1 MLAARRAA
9 TALLLLL
16 VFELP
21 GGIASA
27 LADESKPSAGSL
39 LAPPATDRQ
48 RTTYLPIL
56 VYHHIR
62 QRSPMDSRALRRLT
76 VTPEIFQ
83 QQMQYLQD
91 NGYHIVSFSSL
102 ENFFERGG
110 ELPTRPVIISF
121 DDGWESQFQVAVPIL
136 EKYQFT
142 ATFFVIA
149 NYVGCRG
156 FLSVDE
162 LRAMVGRGMSIGSHS
177 RSHPHL
183 ENITDAKRLWGEIY
197 GSKAVLESELGVPV
211 TEFAYPYGSYNA
223 AAVNMVMLAGYKA
236 ARAANFGSLHSADEI
251 YRLSAIMAPVD
262 VTTFAKS
269 FLPNSGQPKQ
279 TLAAVRGCR
288 TGHT

>member
-1 MLAARRAA
+1 MPVALRAA

-21 GGIASA
+21 EEIASA
-27 LADESKPSAGSL
+27 LSDESKPSAASL
-39 LAPPATDRQ
+39 LAPPATDKR
-48 RTTYLPIL
+48 RTAYLPIL

-91 NGYHIVSFSSL
+91 NGYHVGSFSNL
-102 ENFFERGG
+102 ENFFEGA
-110 ELPTRPVIISF
+110 ELPARPVIISF
-121 DDGWESQFQVAVPIL
+121 DDGWESQFQLAMPIL

-149 NYVGCRG
+149 NYVRYRG
-156 FLSVDE
+156 SLSVDQ
-162 LRAMVGRGMSIGSHS
+162 LREMARCGMSIGSHS

-183 ENITDAKRLWGEIY
+183 ERITDAKRLWDEIY
-197 GSKAVLESELGVPV
+197 GSKAALESELGVPV

-236 ARAANFGSLHSADEI
+236 ARGANFGSLHSAGEI
-251 YRLSAIMAPVD
+251 YRLSAITAPVD
-262 VTTFAKS
+262 PLGFAKS
-269 FLPNSGQPKQ
+269 FPAQ
-279 TLAAVRGCR
+279 
-288 TGHT
+288 